1 MIEEKQE
8 LDLDELIEILK
19 KTELPLEKSEII
31 ARLNSDQKKLEL
43 LEKFPDVRKAIVIA
57 SLSSEEKK
65 IQLLDELKYEG
76 DKVLVIISL
85 REETREKFL
94 HILSESAKSKV
105 ILSFKDDEKKVK
117 LLKTLERDSN
127 KASVIMRLKN
137 IRMDLIVKLD
147 DRAKLQIFFGSQSP
161 ELRKKLISIIYDE
174 DYKTEAILQMGDED
188 KINLL
193 INIQKD
199 ENRVR
204 IISSLKRDKEK
215 LDLLNTVNDEWSKV
229 RIITS
234 LSNDDKKIRIMNKLN
249 SNMARLQIIIS
260 IKNENKR
267 RQFLSRPKERKYVK
281 ILKEMYQK
289 NNQILNNIDVRL
301 LQDKY
306 IQTLGIDKINYISC
320 YADIQ
325 NKILRLNNKQYEIF
339 QRCLNS
345 YLIINKTDD
354 WTILVNYILNNIEEY
369 LVLINSI
376 NDFDDIDIEKLTK
389 ILQDK
394 NFFQI
399 QEPEDIKFYEKIK
412 REKCDQIIQSS
423 TNIIE
428 IKNAI
433 CQKIFGHSLEFA
445 KVVIDKFGEDIE
457 SIEECD
463 EKYYVLNLKKIMQ
476 IEDIQVLQTIY
487 EKSDEIG
494 VIDKSQIDRRL
505 KCRYAK
511 LLNSGLYNLQEE
523 MRVNYNELEKLMQ
536 VENNKE
542 SKRYEELQNLK
553 IYKAGNEFNMIVTSV
568 TPFANMP
575 PLNFKRDW
583 NRASV
588 ASPHFC
594 ASYIRQD
601 SIKTIKIPY
610 VCYGF
615 TNMDEEALVLAG
627 TQDIGTSGTSSFVSN
642 SFYSERYF
650 SPDTLIEKTDL
661 YNEVDFRRVQK
672 GIKIQPSYILAFKRN
687 GKIDNLEM
695 LIKAAKD
702 WNNTIPIVLV
712 DVDECE
718 KLNENQVIPKRK
730 ERKVTIQDM
739 EENDKNVTIS
749 ERKEGMSQIRQLYC
763 KLQQLTQNQ
772 EYEKSER

>member
-1 MIEEKQE
+1 MVE
-8 LDLDELIEILK
+8 DELIEILK
-19 KTELPLEKSEII
+19 NTELPWEKAEII
-31 ARLNSDQKKLEL
+31 ARLNNDERKLKL
-43 LEKFPDVRKAIVIA
+43 LEEFPDARKAIVIA

-94 HILSESAKSKV
+94 NILSDRAKSKV
-105 ILSFKDDEKKVK
+105 ILSFKGDEKKIK
-117 LLKTLERDSN
+117 LLKMLEIDSN

-137 IRMDLIVKLD
+137 IRMDLIMELD
-147 DRAKLQIFFGSQSP
+147 DEAKLQMFLSLKSLQ
-161 ELRKKLISIIYDE
+161 LRKKIVHTIYAE
-174 DYKTEAILQMGDED
+174 NYRTEAILQMDDED

-193 INIQKD
+193 GNIKKD
-199 ENRVR
+199 ENRVK
-204 IISSLKRDKEK
+204 IISSLKKDKDK
-215 LDLLNTVNDEWSKV
+215 LELLNTVNDEWGKV
-229 RIITS
+229 RIISS
-234 LSNDDKKIRIMNKLN
+234 LSNDDKKIRIMNKVN
-249 SNMARLQIIIS
+249 NNMARLQIIIS
-260 IKNENKR
+260 IKNANR
-267 RQFLSRPKERKYVK
+267 RMQFLSRPRERKYVK
-281 ILKEMYQK
+281 ILKEMYKK

-325 NKILRLNNKQYEIF
+325 DKILRLNNKQYEIF

-354 WTILVNYILNNIEEY
+354 WTIVVNYILNNIEEY
-369 LVLINSI
+369 SVLINSI

-412 REKCDQIIQSS
+412 RDKCDQIVQNS
-423 TNIIE
+423 TDIIE
-428 IKNAI
+428 VKNAV

-445 KVVIDKFGEDIE
+445 KIIIEKYGEDIE
-457 SIEECD
+457 RIEECD
-463 EKYYVLNLKKIMQ
+463 EKYYVLNLKTIMQ
-476 IEDIQVLQTIY
+476 IKDIQVLQNIY
-487 EKSDEIG
+487 EESNEIWLT
-494 VIDKSQIDRRL
+494 DKSQIDRKL
-505 KCRYAK
+505 KSIYAK
-511 LLNSGLYNLQEE
+511 LLNSGLYRTKEE
-523 MRVNYNELEKLMQ
+523 MRLDSNELEKLIQIEKSEM
-536 VENNKE
+536 
-542 SKRYEELQNLK
+542 YEELRRLK

-568 TPFANMP
+568 TPFANMQP
-575 PLNFKRDW
+575 SNFKENW

-610 VCYGF
+610 ACYGF
-615 TNMDEEALVLAG
+615 TNMDDDALVLAG
-627 TQDIGTSGTSSFVSN
+627 TQDIGTSGISSFVSD
-642 SFYSERYF
+642 SFYAERYF

-661 YNEVDFRRVQK
+661 YNEVDFRREQK
-672 GIKIQPSYILAFKRN
+672 GIKVQPSYIVAFKRN
-687 GKIDNLEM
+687 GKIANLEM
-695 LIKAAKD
+695 IIKAAKD
-702 WNNTIPIVLV
+702 WNNTVPIVLV

-718 KLNENQVIPKRK
+718 KLKENQVIPKRK

-749 ERKEGMSQIRQLYC
+749 ERKEGMSIIRQLYLR
-763 KLQQLTQNQ
+763 LQQLTQFQ
-772 EYEKSER
+772 EDEEVER